1 MPSTHTYSRT
11 LSSLAV
17 CKSIFSTRFASVL
30 FVYNVQRP
38 YIFLL
43 LLSFFLFV
51 RLLSWAELL
60 LLLTAVVSFFVI
72 KTVRHFIGNFFFLPS
87 NTQSTRESSQ
97 HNNALSWT
105 AEFFPLLYCLVLP
118 YSQLLLPFYCWCLV
132 DYSHS
137 HIIVSIVRAW
147 YFVHLCCFCRTLGKE
162 ARCCW
167 FVFFSSLLSFLCC
180 SFVRSFIRSIPS
192 FFLFLCFFLC
202 LCCRLPLCS
211 RFARCAFII
220 RYHFCLLLR
229 WLALY
234 WSESN
239 GMIWAAIYF
248 IYLCFDWVFFRLGFE
263 CRFEAARLFQ
273 SNAANRFITCV
284 CTYVWKTPKTVCFH
298 QNNFVISFW
307 HFPFRLRYSQMLSY
321 RVLCAA

>member
-180 SFVRSFIRSIPS
+180 SFVHSFDPVFLSLSMLFPLPLLSAASLLTVRSVRFYYSVS
-192 FFLFLCFFLC
+192 FLF
-202 LCCRLPLCS
+202 
-211 RFARCAFII
+211 II
-220 RYHFCLLLR
+220 
-229 WLALY
+229 ALISVVLKRKQ
-234 WSESN
+234 WNDMSGN
-239 GMIWAAIYF
+239 IF
-248 IYLCFDWVFFRLGFE
+248 YLFVFRL
-263 CRFEAARLFQ
+263 
-273 SNAANRFITCV
+273 
-284 CTYVWKTPKTVCFH
+284 
-298 QNNFVISFW
+298 SF
-307 HFPFRLRYSQMLSY
+307 L
-321 RVLCAA
+321 